1 MQERVV
7 LITGASRGLGAAIAR
22 FLNAAGCHLV
32 LAARTRE
39 PLEDLASQCSRALV
53 VSCDLAEAG
62 QANGLVE
69 SALKEFGRLDA
80 VVHNAGVLG
89 PLDRLAEADPQSWEY
104 NLRVN
109 LLAPMLLTRAA
120 LPHLRHPQGRI
131 VHISTGAAVK
141 PMEGWSAYCASKA
154 GLLHLSSVIAAE
166 EPEVISVSLRPG
178 VIDTAM
184 QAEIREQGAHG
195 MTQDKWKNFVNL
207 KEQGQLEP
215 PEVPGRVAA
224 WLALHAPKEWSG
236 EFLQYSEERL
246 SHPAQEWASSL

>member
-1 MQERVV
+1 MQDRVV

-22 FLNAAGCHLV
+22 CLDAAGCNLV
-32 LAARTRE
+32 LTARSRE
-39 PLEDLASQCSRALV
+39 ALEDLASQCSRAMV
-53 VSCDLAEAG
+53 VSADLAE
-62 QANGLVE
+62 NGAAPALVE
-69 SALKEFGRLDA
+69 ATVKEYGRLDA
-80 VVHNAGVLG
+80 LIHNAGVLG
-89 PLDRLAEADPQSWEY
+89 PLDRLAEADPQSWEH

-141 PMEGWSAYCASKA
+141 PMEGWSAYCTSKA

-166 EPEVISVSLRPG
+166 EPEVTSLSLRPG

-184 QAEIREQGAHG
+184 QTEIREQGQSG
-195 MTQDKWKNFVNL
+195 MTEEKWKNFVNL

-215 PEVPGRVAA
+215 PEVPARVAA
-224 WLALHAPKEWSG
+224 WLALFAPRQWSG
-236 EFLQYSEERL
+236 EFLQYTDERV
-246 SHPAQEWASSL
+246 SGPAKEWAGSL